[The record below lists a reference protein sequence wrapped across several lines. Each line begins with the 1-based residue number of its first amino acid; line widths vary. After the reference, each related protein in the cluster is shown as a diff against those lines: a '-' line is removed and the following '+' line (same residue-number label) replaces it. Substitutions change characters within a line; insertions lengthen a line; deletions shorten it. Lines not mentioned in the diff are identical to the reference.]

1 MRSLLLLSMLLATV
15 LLVACGDNGDDD
27 EAMPAAPSS
36 DAAPASSDEDED
48 SPSPGTA
55 PASGAVGQL
64 TLDGQTHAVTQ
75 VCRFEPFD
83 DGPDDLDLIGVG
95 QGFEVF
101 VYIASSTG
109 LEMHELSVQGREIG
123 VYAGLASTFGDEWL
137 DEDDNEL
144 DGPPFEVRGDRV
156 QGGMTVTDQAG
167 GAGSLRADVDLP
179 VPAEI
184 EEC

>member
-64 TLDGQTHAVTQ
+64 TLDGQTYAVTQ

-101 VYIASSTG
+101 VYIS
-109 LEMHELSVQGREIG
+109 
-123 VYAGLASTFGDEWL
+123 
-137 DEDDNEL
+137 
-144 DGPPFEVRGDRV
+144 PPPPGWRC
-156 QGGMTVTDQAG
+156 M
-167 GAGSLRADVDLP
+167 S
-179 VPAEI
+179 
-184 EEC
+184 